1 MVSTEPNQIKF
12 KYTSEHSTIM
22 FKNQE
27 NRKYLTMSLLA
38 IIAVMAGTLA
48 ISQILETA
56 MAQTTGNNT
65 GNQTGNQTGHP
76 LAKLGALK
84 NAIGGK

>member
-1 MVSTEPNQIKF
+1 
-12 KYTSEHSTIM
+12 M

-38 IIAVMAGTLA
+38 IIAVLAGTVV

>member
-1 MVSTEPNQIKF
+1 
-12 KYTSEHSTIM
+12 M

-38 IIAVMAGTLA
+38 IIAVLAGTLA

-56 MAQTTGNNT
+56 MAQTTPGNNT
-65 GNQTGNQTGHP
+65 GNQTGNQSGHP
-76 LAKLGALK
+76 VAKLGALK
-84 NAIGGK
+84 NAAGG

>member
-1 MVSTEPNQIKF
+1 
-12 KYTSEHSTIM
+12 M
-22 FKNQE
+22 FKNQ

-38 IIAVMAGTLA
+38 IIAVLAETLA

-65 GNQTGNQTGHP
+65 GNRTGNQTGHP
-76 LAKLGALK
+76 VAKLGALK
-84 NAIGGK
+84 NAAGG

>member
-1 MVSTEPNQIKF
+1 ML
-12 KYTSEHSTIM
+12 M
-22 FKNQE
+22 FKNQ

-38 IIAVMAGTLA
+38 IIAVLAETLA

-65 GNQTGNQTGHP
+65 GNRTGNQTGHP
-76 LAKLGALK
+76 VAKLGALK
-84 NAIGGK
+84 NAAGG

>member
-1 MVSTEPNQIKF
+1 
-12 KYTSEHSTIM
+12 M

-65 GNQTGNQTGHP
+65 GNKQVIRQVTNQDI
-76 LAKLGALK
+76 L
-84 NAIGGK
+84 

>member
-1 MVSTEPNQIKF
+1 
-12 KYTSEHSTIM
+12 M

-38 IIAVMAGTLA
+38 IIAVLAGTLA

-65 GNQTGNQTGHP
+65 GNQTGNQSGHP
-76 LAKLGALK
+76 VAKLGALK
-84 NAIGGK
+84 NAAGGK

>member
-1 MVSTEPNQIKF
+1 
-12 KYTSEHSTIM
+12 M

-56 MAQTTGNNT
+56 MAQTTPGNNT
-65 GNQTGNQTGHP
+65 GNQTGNQSGHP
-76 LAKLGALK
+76 LGKLGALK